1 MAHLLGRQVMDV
13 SPLLRP
19 ESWGLASSPHGQ
31 VQPGLTQDPHP
42 GGGRVTW
49 HTASRPQLA
58 RAMRAPRL
66 GGLDSQQLILKK
78 LLHRA
83 GKFVPK
89 MHLKPRLE
97 QQGAGD
103 ALKCNPHSGER
114 EKEHTPILPNCV
126 QATPAKTAD
135 SMETCARVMQD
146 RQAGGHRR
154 SLAL

>member
-19 ESWGLASSPHGQ
+19 ESCGQ
-31 VQPGLTQDPHP
+31 VQPGLTQDPRP

-89 MHLKPRLE
+89 MHLS
-97 QQGAGD
+97 QG
-103 ALKCNPHSGER
+103 
-114 EKEHTPILPNCV
+114 
-126 QATPAKTAD
+126 
-135 SMETCARVMQD
+135 
-146 RQAGGHRR
+146 
-154 SLAL
+154 